1 MTSVELDA
9 ELADVYAR
17 EFGMSKN
24 DMEEQE
30 RKSASKQYEGLS
42 GKPRTVKHDK
52 HGNPIY
58 PAKGPQE
65 EYLIVDGYN
74 IIFAWEDLNSLSKI
88 NIDSAR
94 DALKDVLA
102 NYQGYRGCRLILV
115 FDAYKVKGNA
125 GKHEN
130 FNGIDV
136 FYTKQDE
143 TADAFIERTVHD
155 IRDKY
160 KVTVA
165 TNDALEQQT
174 VLSLGALRMSARE
187 LKDAI
192 ERTSHEGLEGYKT
205 SIKGKLENRSKICER
220 K

>member
-1 MTSVELDA
+1 MEKMSNGYSCNGGVWDSQYISGCTNH
-9 ELADVYAR
+9 DVY
-17 EFGMSKN
+17 F
-24 DMEEQE
+24 
-30 RKSASKQYEGLS
+30 
-42 GKPRTVKHDK
+42 
-52 HGNPIY
+52 
-58 PAKGPQE
+58 
-65 EYLIVDGYN
+65 
-74 IIFAWEDLNSLSKI
+74 IIA
-88 NIDSAR
+88 
-94 DALKDVLA
+94 
-102 NYQGYRGCRLILV
+102 
-115 FDAYKVKGNA
+115 
-125 GKHEN
+125 
-130 FNGIDV
+130 
-136 FYTKQDE
+136 E
-143 TADAFIERTVHD
+143 TADTFIERTVHD